1 MMRISLRVQYVDGSE
16 AAVTAAA
23 PELLAFERK
32 YEKSMS
38 TLMSDLHLEHMLYL
52 AWVTLHRAK
61 LTVDE
66 FDPWTEKVDGIVF
79 GDDIED
85 EIVPLESTQPTG

>member
-16 AAVTAAA
+16 AAVVAAA

-38 TLMSDLHLEHMLYL
+38 TLMSDLHLEYMLYL
-52 AWVTLHRAK
+52 AWISLYRAK
-61 LTVDE
+61 LTVEE
-66 FDPWTEKVDGIVF
+66 FDPWTEKVAGIIF
-79 GDDIED
+79 GDDIDED
-85 EIVPLESTQPTG
+85 IVPLESNQPTG